1 MDGWEIKP
9 IFAKINDKVMTEHI
23 VINHPS
29 KKLDEF
35 MYKLGVAKHER
46 LEALKEKALR
56 GELHYDKIVYLN
68 E

>member
-1 MDGWEIKP
+1 
-9 IFAKINDKVMTEHI
+9 MTEHI

-46 LEALKEKALR
+46 LEQMKKDFKA
-56 GELHYDKIVYLN
+56 DKAILL
-68 E
+68 